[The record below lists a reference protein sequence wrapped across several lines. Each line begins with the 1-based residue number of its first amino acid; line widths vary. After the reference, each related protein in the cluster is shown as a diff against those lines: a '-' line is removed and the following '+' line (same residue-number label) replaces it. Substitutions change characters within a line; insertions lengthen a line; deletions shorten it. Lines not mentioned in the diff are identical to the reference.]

1 MCEAESII
9 DNRPLVVETLNN
21 PLSGLPLSP
30 SILLTGKTRLV
41 LPPPREFKRE
51 DLEIRPEK
59 KNFIHFYSLFITWMV
74 YLDPTYWPAAS
85 WLVSSVGR
93 ALHPYRRS
101 YGFTSHTGLKNFFS
115 GLLSTTSSVVF
126 LAARISYIRYC
137 SMLSISNYY
146 LKLKK
151 WRKKLFLYTEPE

>member
-41 LPPPREFKRE
+41 LPPAREFKRE

-74 YLDPTYWPAAS
+74 YLDPTY
-85 WLVSSVGR
+85 
-93 ALHPYRRS
+93 
-101 YGFTSHTGLKNFFS
+101 
-115 GLLSTTSSVVF
+115 
-126 LAARISYIRYC
+126 
-137 SMLSISNYY
+137 
-146 LKLKK
+146 
-151 WRKKLFLYTEPE
+151 